1 MLFATLKQL
10 VCRFVQNVSWL
21 QCFYKIS
28 FIIFEY
34 FAHYGV
40 NDILI
45 RLPTLLG
52 VSQWVH
58 INRSRTFCENLFLR
72 NGSFTQRKIQ
82 FFLFEVTETAVYV
95 WNFFKAN
102 YGQIHNSYNQFD
114 KGYIRRLPVISL
126 AEPCSA
132 RWTCLHGDGFP
143 VFWDGRSFFI
153 RFYKPRALHSLGNQR
168 SAEPQGGYKDGS
180 TAFKRYVTVAQPEEL
195 SLPSQNAPTTLFT
208 LKMSIVSLLS
218 SLYYSPDKY
227 LLTASRGLTTL
238 KIIKPYGI

>member
-1 MLFATLKQL
+1 MSA
-10 VCRFVQNVSWL
+10 
-21 QCFYKIS
+21 YKS
-28 FIIFEY
+28 FT
-34 FAHYGV
+34 H
-40 NDILI
+40 
-45 RLPTLLG
+45 
-52 VSQWVH
+52 
-58 INRSRTFCENLFLR
+58 FLR
-72 NGSFTQRKIQ
+72 KFIFAKWVFYSTKNSI
-82 FFLFEVTETAVYV
+82 FFVRSDRNCGLCLK
-95 WNFFKAN
+95 FFKAN
-102 YGQIHNSYNQFD
+102 YGQIHNSFNQFD

-208 LKMSIVSLLS
+208 FKMSIVSLLS

>member
-153 RFYKPRALHSLGNQR
+153 RFYKPRALHSLGNQGR
-168 SAEPQGGYKDGS
+168 QSHRVGIKMGRPPSKGTWQLPNQRN
-180 TAFKRYVTVAQPEEL
+180 FP
-195 SLPSQNAPTTLFT
+195 SLPRTPQ
-208 LKMSIVSLLS
+208 LL
-218 SLYYSPDKY
+218 Y
-227 LLTASRGLTTL
+227 LLWKWVSCPCYLPYITALTNICWQL
-238 KIIKPYGI
+238 HEA

>member
-1 MLFATLKQL
+1 MSA
-10 VCRFVQNVSWL
+10 
-21 QCFYKIS
+21 YKS
-28 FIIFEY
+28 FT
-34 FAHYGV
+34 H
-40 NDILI
+40 
-45 RLPTLLG
+45 
-52 VSQWVH
+52 
-58 INRSRTFCENLFLR
+58 FLR
-72 NGSFTQRKIQ
+72 KFIFAKWVFFFCQ

-95 WNFFKAN
+95 CNFFKAN

-168 SAEPQGGYKDGS
+168 SAELQGGYKDGS

-195 SLPSQNAPTTLFT
+195 SLLVYIRI
-208 LKMSIVSLLS
+208 L
-218 SLYYSPDKY
+218 
-227 LLTASRGLTTL
+227 ASV
-238 KIIKPYGI
+238 